1 MPFKN
6 FPFRHRLINL
16 DSNNPNADYE
26 IYTDASRIENETGF
40 AACILKDEINIQN
53 HVFKLNI
60 YNSVFSEN
68 WAVKEKVKLNIHTD
82 SLPSIPAINSANTRS
97 EFVNKVKSN
106 IFKAKNMVGLS
117 WVKAHVGI
125 PGSELADQQAK
136 LAITSGEKFV
146 IPAPYSHLKRLLMN
160 YIVKKCNEYWN
171 SYDSASGIRLRGYIK
186 QVNPKF
192 LIHNKFLIHFLSGH
206 GPFPSYLHRFK
217 FLDSPHCN
225 CGMMGD
231 AEHYIFSCS
240 LTKEFYLIKPA
251 DEHKK
256 RGLTIS

>member
-16 DSNNPNADYE
+16 DSNIPNADYE

-60 YNSVFSEN
+60 YNSVFQAIEFSEN
-68 WAVKEKVKLNIHTD
+68 WVVKEKVKLNIHTD
-82 SLPSIPAINSANTRS
+82 SLPSIPAINSANTRP

-125 PGSELADQQAK
+125 PGNE
-136 LAITSGEKFV
+136 LAITSGE
-146 IPAPYSHLKRLLMN
+146 
-160 YIVKKCNEYWN
+160 
-171 SYDSASGIRLRGYIK
+171 
-186 QVNPKF
+186 
-192 LIHNKFLIHFLSGH
+192 
-206 GPFPSYLHRFK
+206 
-217 FLDSPHCN
+217 
-225 CGMMGD
+225 
-231 AEHYIFSCS
+231 
-240 LTKEFYLIKPA
+240 
-251 DEHKK
+251 
-256 RGLTIS
+256 